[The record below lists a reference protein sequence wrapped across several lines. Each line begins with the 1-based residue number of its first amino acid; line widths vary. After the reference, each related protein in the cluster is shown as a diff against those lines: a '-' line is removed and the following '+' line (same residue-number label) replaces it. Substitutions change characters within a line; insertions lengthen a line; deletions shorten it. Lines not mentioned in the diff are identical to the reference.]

1 MTYCLHCDE
10 PVFLTEPQESTRVLT
25 GEGTQRH
32 AVLHEACAA
41 RAVFGSVAHQ
51 QRRCGCYVPGST
63 AGDDPALT
71 QRQAAEAALAY
82 ARGEGGP
89 GG

>member
-1 MTYCLHCDE
+1 MNCFYCQE
-10 PVFLTEPQESTRVLT
+10 PVPPSEPQVIDVITP
-25 GEGTQRH
+25 EGPG
-32 AVLHEACAA
+32 AAHEACAA
-41 RAVFGSVAHQ
+41 RAILGSVAHQ

-89 GG
+89 KG